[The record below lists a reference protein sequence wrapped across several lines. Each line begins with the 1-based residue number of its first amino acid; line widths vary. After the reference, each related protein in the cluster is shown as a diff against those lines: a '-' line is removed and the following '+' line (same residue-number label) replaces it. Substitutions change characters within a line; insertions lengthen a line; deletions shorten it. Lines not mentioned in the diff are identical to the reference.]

1 MFVRVYRARA
11 RGFGRV
17 RVFALPKRKEPPEG
31 ALVANTGPSTFP
43 ACPCLATSAP
53 GRIPGPP
60 SSAALAAKL
69 FKLFGD

>member
-31 ALVANTGPSTFP
+31 ALCSNAGRSSPLSRCAGVVRRVSSRCG
-43 ACPCLATSAP
+43 LAVESLC
-53 GRIPGPP
+53 
-60 SSAALAAKL
+60 S
-69 FKLFGD
+69 F